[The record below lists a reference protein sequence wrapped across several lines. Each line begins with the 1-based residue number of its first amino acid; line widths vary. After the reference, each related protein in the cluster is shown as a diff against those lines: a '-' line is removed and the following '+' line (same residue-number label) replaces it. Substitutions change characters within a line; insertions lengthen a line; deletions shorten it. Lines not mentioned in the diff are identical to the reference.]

1 MTALDLVGR
10 VARMLNAS
18 GDADTAL
25 VAVADAVRTGLGAE
39 SVTIWLR
46 APGARAFYAVA
57 SPPGAAPADVIPAPW
72 ALPSSSGATRIE
84 LQRGEEVLG
93 QLEAA
98 GLDGAGAAILR
109 IIADLVAPY
118 LGSLQLAAALGRE
131 VELRSLEIEEQRR
144 FTELVID
151 SLPVGL
157 YVVDREYRIRVW
169 NRKRETGT
177 QGLMR
182 DDVVGRRVFDVLTR
196 QPAMQLRAEFDA
208 VFTTGRLSET
218 DLEVAS
224 GDETRYYRI
233 TKIPMRLE
241 GDTVSHVITIGEDM
255 TARQAIQD
263 RVLQTEKLA
272 AVGQLAAGVMHEI
285 NNPLATIGA
294 CVAACEMRLSDV
306 TGPGVT
312 ALREYCDIIDKEVQ
326 RCTRIVD
333 GLLDFSRPKGKARR
347 PADLASVVDDA
358 LFLLTHHQ
366 RFKSLTLTREI
377 EPGLPPVLA
386 NAEQLIQAFMGVMLN
401 ALDAMEGGGQLTV
414 RARRAGRG
422 DEVMV
427 EIEDTG
433 AGISAADQTKIF
445 EPFYTTKP
453 AGRGTGLG
461 LSICYGIV
469 QEHHGRLE
477 VESQPG
483 RGSTFRVVLP
493 VHTETA

>member
-1 MTALDLVGR
+1 MTALELLGAL
-10 VARMLNAS
+10 ARILNA
-18 GDADTAL
+18 GRDADAAL
-25 VAVADAVRTGLGAE
+25 ASAAGTIRSGLGA
-39 SVTIWLR
+39 SVVTIWVR
-46 APGARAFYAVA
+46 SPGSRTFYAIA
-57 SPPGAAPADVIPAPW
+57 SPPEAASAEVIPAPW
-72 ALPSSSGATRIE
+72 ALPAEPGATRVP
-84 LQRGEEVLG
+84 LQRGDELLG

-98 GLDGAGAAILR
+98 GIPEDAAQVLR
-109 IIADLVAPY
+109 IVGDMLTPFLA
-118 LGSLQLAAALGRE
+118 SLQLTAALGRE

-151 SLPVGL
+151 CLPVGL
-157 YVVDREYRIRVW
+157 YVVDRDYRIRVW

-177 QGLMR
+177 QGLLR

-196 QPAMQLRAEFDA
+196 QPANQLRAEFDA
-208 VFTTGRLSET
+208 VFTTGRISET
-218 DLEVAS
+218 ELEVPG

-255 TARQAIQD
+255 TARHAIQE

-272 AVGQLAAGVMHEI
+272 AIGQLAAGVMHEI

-294 CVAACEMRLSDV
+294 CVAACEMRLGDV
-306 TGPGVT
+306 TGSGVP
-312 ALREYCDIIDKEVQ
+312 AIREYCDIIDKEVQ

-347 PADLASVVDDA
+347 PADLGGVVDDA

-366 RFKSLTLTREI
+366 RFKSLTLEREI
-377 EPGLPPVLA
+377 EAGLPPVLA
-386 NAEQLIQAFMGVMLN
+386 NTEQLIQAFMTVMLN

-414 RARRAGRG
+414 RARRGGRG

-427 EIEDTG
+427 EIGDTG
-433 AGISAADQTKIF
+433 VGITAAEQTKIF

-469 QEHHGRLE
+469 QEHRGRLE
-477 VESQPG
+477 VDSQPG
-483 RGSTFRVVLP
+483 RGSTFRIVLP
-493 VHTETA
+493 VYTESA